1 MALPVLWVGRMHEQA
16 DRRVS
21 ESTGVVWQRG
31 TDRSFSLRARPS
43 GMALGAMRL
52 LEYFLPLFSY
62 GLLIDEQASAHA
74 LSDDLA
80 TVQAKAQAL
89 LAQGRQLALVEG
101 KAPTDVELAGF
112 AVVAWFDEMIGRHDD
127 AWDHVAPLQLALFH
141 TGGAASEF
149 FDHLAGLG
157 SQAEEVREVYGMALL
172 LGFVGQYYYERGD
185 QGELGR
191 IKALHC
197 PSCVNAQALLQ
208 SLQRDAITP
217 QPYRAPGAPVNHLQ
231 AAWMGR
237 PAPFVAG
244 SVVLL
249 VLLAFVAPVVSSA
262 MSTQAWYLA
271 AVAVVIAGALS
282 WAATV
287 AWHELVLK
295 RGHNRLATDPQAG
308 YGAGELWAAIV
319 DAARHAR
326 GAILHPFRRRRAW
339 RRLARHPWLL
349 FLGDSAANVRGLL
362 RAAAHAPHAREFS
375 GEEVAKPWHWW
386 VFRSLIAIEPG
397 QHLMPEADG
406 VRGDEA
412 PWEQALAL
420 LARERRKLPLDGMVL
435 CAAAHSLL
443 GPMPAVESY
452 AATLCDLAGEAAQ
465 RMQLQLPF
473 YVVMT
478 GLDALPGYATFRAAL
493 PPAVLH
499 RALGA
504 RLPAMPGDGCVDVPW
519 NALDEQ
525 LRRVALA
532 VLAMQR
538 EPHGRR
544 VVFDFVQSLPAFQRG
559 LQTFLDGVLANPVVA
574 SRRLHWCG
582 LYLTGEPQA
591 DAPGGDFVD
600 DLFLRFLPG
609 DWLLARRLA

>member
-1 MALPVLWVGRMHEQA
+1 
-16 DRRVS
+16 
-21 ESTGVVWQRG
+21 
-31 TDRSFSLRARPS
+31 
-43 GMALGAMRL
+43 MALGTIRL
-52 LEYFLPLFSY
+52 LECFSPLFSY

-74 LSDDLA
+74 ISDDLA
-80 TVQAKAQAL
+80 LVQAKAQAL
-89 LAQGRQLALVEG
+89 LEQARKLALAQGKPQ
-101 KAPTDVELAGF
+101 TDVEMAAF
-112 AVVAWFDEMIGRHDD
+112 ATVAWFDEMILRHDE
-127 AWDHVAPLQLALFH
+127 AWDHAVPLQLALFH

-157 SQAEEVREVYGMALL
+157 GRADEVREVYSMALL
-172 LGFVGQYYYERGD
+172 LGFVGQYYYEHGD
-185 QGELGR
+185 SGELGR

-217 QPYRAPGAPVNHLQ
+217 QPYRAPGSPANHLQ
-231 AAWMGR
+231 AVWMGR

-249 VLLAFVAPVVSSA
+249 VLLAFVAPVMSSA
-262 MSTQAWYLA
+262 LSTQAWSLA
-271 AVAVVIAGALS
+271 AVAMVVAGALS

-295 RGHNRLATDPQAG
+295 RAHNRLVSDPAAG
-308 YGAGELWAAIV
+308 YGVGELWAAIV

-326 GAILHPFRRRRAW
+326 GAILHPFRRRRSW
-339 RRLARHPWLL
+339 RRLARNPWLL
-349 FLGDSAANVRGLL
+349 FMGDSVANVRGLL

-375 GEEVAKPWHWW
+375 GDELAKPWHWW

-397 QHLMPEADG
+397 PHLMPGMDG
-406 VRGDEA
+406 VRGDDA
-412 PWEQALAL
+412 PWKQALGL

-435 CAAAHSLL
+435 CAATHSLL
-443 GPMPAVESY
+443 EPTPAIASY
-452 AATLCDLAGEAAQ
+452 AATLCDLAAEAVQ
-465 RMQLQLPF
+465 SMRLQLPF

-478 GLDALPGYATFRAAL
+478 GLDALPGYARFRAAL
-493 PPAVLH
+493 PPAALH
-499 RALGA
+499 RVLGT
-504 RLPAMPGDGCVDVPW
+504 RPPAPLDEGRMDVPW
-519 NALDEQ
+519 RTLDES
-525 LRRVALA
+525 LRMAALA
-532 VLAMQR
+532 TLAVQQD
-538 EPHGRR
+538 PQGRR
-544 VVFDFVQSLPAFQRG
+544 EVFDFVQSLPAFQRS
-559 LQTFLDGVLANPVVA
+559 LQTFLDHVLAHEVVV

-591 DAPGGDFVD
+591 DTPGGDFAD